1 MGTREEEKVLGLF
14 RVNSLQ
20 QTNNVVVRTST
31 KTRGSEADTEEEQAD
46 VQAQHRKWKRH
57 PSDFEE
63 GRGFG
68 GGKKAR
74 RNMHADKDR
83 NAQTHRHADRHA
95 RHALSNQGS
104 LTTGLSRST
113 P

>member
-1 MGTREEEKVLGLF
+1 MF

-74 RNMHADKDR
+74 RNMHADTQTDTHATRSVIKD
-83 NAQTHRHADRHA
+83 
-95 RHALSNQGS
+95 L
-104 LTTGLSRST
+104 
-113 P
+113 